1 MKRLETVALTTL
13 NGFPSLVFF
22 SEKVSEVK
30 CEMKTKTSV
39 LVSTLVLIA
48 VATPATFV
56 LAQHGYNY
64 YTDSKNTASN
74 LDTPLSDDEWQ
85 EMRQYMEQHWAD
97 HEDDG
102 WWQEAREHIEQRFG
116 ETQSDGW
123 WHEMR
128 QYMEEHWAELD
139 EEGAYC
145 FGKNDGYVYGGYN
158 NDFNGFGGSGGCR
171 R

>member
-1 MKRLETVALTTL
+1 
-13 NGFPSLVFF
+13 
-22 SEKVSEVK
+22 
-30 CEMKTKTSV
+30 MKTKTLA

-48 VATPATFV
+48 VAAPATFV

-64 YTDSKNTASN
+64 YTDTTRTTTNADG
-74 LDTPLSDDEWQ
+74 LQEEEWQ

-102 WWQEAREHIEQRFG
+102 WWQEAKEHMEQRFG
-116 ETQSDGW
+116 ETQTDGW
-123 WHEMR
+123 WQEMR

-145 FGKNDGYVYGGYN
+145 FGENDGYAYGGYN
-158 NDFNGFGGSGGCR
+158 NEFGRIGGFGGCR